1 MRKAFLD
8 GEILIVQ
15 LDVFVDVLLFRQPCP
30 LEAED
35 AVDVVRLDFP
45 DDGAAFVVAV
55 ERLDVISFGGELPAG
70 EVGQRVEIVDV
81 FIPVAVWFDGELV
94 GEQLL
99 K

>member
-30 LEAED
+30 LKAED

-70 EVGQRVEIVDV
+70 RLASV
-81 FIPVAVWFDGELV
+81 
-94 GEQLL
+94 L
-99 K
+99 KL